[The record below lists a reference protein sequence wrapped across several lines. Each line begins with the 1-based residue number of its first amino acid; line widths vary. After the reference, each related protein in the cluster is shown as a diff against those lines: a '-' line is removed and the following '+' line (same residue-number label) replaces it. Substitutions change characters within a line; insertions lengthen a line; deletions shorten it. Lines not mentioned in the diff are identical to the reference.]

1 MQVSTKL
8 FNEQSINR
16 FSQLNSDIQT
26 IQSKIATGKN
36 VLRASDDPVAMVNI
50 SAAKEKQSQ
59 LNRYA
64 TNIDRATS
72 RLNMADVAI
81 TEMQSA
87 MTRIYELSL
96 QARND
101 TYNRDDR
108 LSIKAEIESLRS
120 LLVGLANSNDMAG
133 NSLFSGYRTNIS
145 PFVEDVEGQITYKGD
160 QGSHALPVSETME
173 VATSINGT
181 SAFMRV
187 RTDDGY
193 TSLFS
198 VVDQLVEEV
207 ELIGA
212 SDTSLSHIEDSLKH
226 LSINSANIGALINKA
241 ETQKET
247 ISQRQMAI
255 TSALSGIEDA
265 DIASLVTKMQSL
277 LVSREAAQ
285 QSYIMIGQQS
295 LFDFLR

>member
-212 SDTSLSHIEDSLKH
+212 SDKSLSHIEDSLKH
-226 LSINSANIGALINKA
+226 LSINTANIGALINKA

>member
-16 FSQLNSDIQT
+16 FSQLNGDIQT
-26 IQSKIATGKN
+26 LQSKIAKGKN

-64 TNIDRATS
+64 TNIERATS
-72 RLNMADVAI
+72 RLNMAEVAI

-101 TYNRDDR
+101 TYNSDDR
-108 LSIKAEIESLRS
+108 LSIKAEIESLRE
-120 LLVGLANSNDMAG
+120 LMLELANSKDMTG
-133 NSLFSGYRTNIS
+133 NSLFSGYRTNVS
-145 PFVEDVEGQITYKGD
+145 PFVEDAEGQITYKGD
-160 QGSHALPVSETME
+160 QGIHALPVSETMA
-173 VATSINGT
+173 VATGISGA

-187 RTDDGY
+187 RTDEGY

-198 VVDQLVEEV
+198 AVDQLVEEV
-207 ELIGA
+207 EFIGA
-212 SDTSLSHIEDSLKH
+212 SDTSLNHIKDSLDH
-226 LSINSANIGALINKA
+226 LSINTAKIGALINKA
-241 ETQKET
+241 EVQNEA
-247 ISQRQMAI
+247 ISQRQMVI
-255 TSALSGIEDA
+255 TKALSGIEDA

-285 QSYIMIGQQS
+285 QSYVMIGQQS